1 MGGPGLSHFRV
12 VHPGPPATRD
22 RLSHAR
28 RLRSVGLLTVEQQNL
43 LVLTV
48 VQQMTST
55 AQFLRLQRWFGTN
68 HDGLALSD
76 NILRSTCR
84 ITIPNPQE
92 VEAAPNP
99 FLWVVTTPQP
109 DAFAKQP
116 YVPENA
122 PFSVQG
128 WATCCDPSKVQPA
141 EADGWMLGSSE
152 SSSSQA
158 DWLWADLL
166 DLPFGVL
173 Q

>member
-1 MGGPGLSHFRV
+1 MSEWEAYLGE
-12 VHPGPPATRD
+12 
-22 RLSHAR
+22 
-28 RLRSVGLLTVEQQNL
+28 VG
-43 LVLTV
+43 
-48 VQQMTST
+48 
-55 AQFLRLQRWFGTN
+55 
-68 HDGLALSD
+68 GLALSD

-84 ITIPNPQE
+84 ITIPNLQE

-141 EADGWMLGSSE
+141 EADGWMPGSSE

>member
-1 MGGPGLSHFRV
+1 MMSLLCLTTSYGQ
-12 VHPGPPATRD
+12 
-22 RLSHAR
+22 HAESLFLTHR
-28 RLRSVGLLTVEQQNL
+28 RSKQLP
-43 LVLTV
+43 
-48 VQQMTST
+48 
-55 AQFLRLQRWFGTN
+55 
-68 HDGLALSD
+68 
-76 NILRSTCR
+76 I
-84 ITIPNPQE
+84 
-92 VEAAPNP
+92 P